1 MEITK
6 ITYKKLFSLENYENE
21 QIGIEFEIENDTPE
35 IALQKAKEWVNKNS
49 TSKNIRNALNKAN
62 DILDDWTNHSMEE
75 IQEANKLIKEDCLPF

>member
-6 ITYKKLFSLENYENE
+6 ITYKKLFSLGNYENE

-49 TSKNIRNALNKAN
+49 TSENRRNALNKAKR
-62 DILDDWTNHSMEE
+62 H
-75 IQEANKLIKEDCLPF
+75 FR